1 MDKESNEKVSPI
13 VTELFLRGMKL
24 NISFVFFLSQSNFK
38 VHKFVRLNTKNYF
51 IMNIY
56 NKGELQQVSI

>member
-24 NISFVFFLSQSNFK
+24 NISFVFFYHSLILKYIN
-38 VHKFVRLNTKNYF
+38 L
-51 IMNIY
+51 
-56 NKGELQQVSI
+56 